1 MRELVPLMI
10 PLLTAKDVRLN
21 CASVA
26 FVKFLGEF
34 KFWATETRLFVS
46 DLLFVVKFA
55 VLWRIL
61 GNGVKSSRLL
71 SPA

>member
-34 KFWATETRLFVS
+34 KF
-46 DLLFVVKFA
+46 
-55 VLWRIL
+55 
-61 GNGVKSSRLL
+61 
-71 SPA
+71 